1 MTTSVSVVPAPTISK
16 VKFPLNDSA
25 LFLALFQTRKYGL
38 KPGKKIVC
46 ISIKATRDAA
56 MLAGQWNIENS
67 IETQRCSSNQCY
79 SKSVLQY
86 FDLHSD

>member
-1 MTTSVSVVPAPTISK
+1 MSVSVVPAPTISK

-38 KPGKKIVC
+38 KPGEKLYVC
-46 ISIKATRDAA
+46 IYIEATIDAA
-56 MLAGQWNIENS
+56 MLACQWNIEHS
-67 IETQRCSSNQCY
+67 IETQRCSSNRWY

-86 FDLHSD
+86 FDLHND